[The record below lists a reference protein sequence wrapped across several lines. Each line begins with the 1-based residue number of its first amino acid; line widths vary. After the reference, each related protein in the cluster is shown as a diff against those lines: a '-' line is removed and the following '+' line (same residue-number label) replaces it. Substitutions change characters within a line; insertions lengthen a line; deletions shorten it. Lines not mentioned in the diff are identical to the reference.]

1 MKWFKHMTASARDE
15 KIALLEAEFGLEGIG
30 FYWRVLEIIAGEMDA
45 NLKTSVRF
53 PTKIWAKLFGISAKK
68 FQNLA
73 EFCENV
79 NLFSLKIDGDLVT
92 IDCPKLLTIKDE
104 RTSKDARN
112 MSKSPDKV
120 RTKSGLDIDVDID
133 IKEEF
138 NTPLTPLS
146 GGPGEVEEFSPL
158 PPSASPAK
166 KELPET
172 ASELK
177 TKPAV
182 KPAPRLTREQEFEQA
197 LEAYTQSAPVQE
209 AFKAY
214 RDMRKAIN
222 KPLTAPALKLAFGKL
237 DSLAATDADKV
248 AVLEQST
255 LNSWQSLYELKQDK
269 VTASHVP
276 KAFKS
281 FAQQRLEANK
291 AACEEA
297 KRRLFGNQNNE
308 GITHARS

>member
-53 PTKIWAKLFGISAKK
+53 PAKIWAKLFGISAKK

-79 NLFSLKIDGDLVT
+79 NLFSLKIEGDLVT

-120 RTKSGLDIDVDID
+120 RTKSGLDIDVDIELD
-133 IKEEF
+133 VEEEF

-146 GGPGEVEEFSPL
+146 GGAGEVEEDSP
-158 PPSASPAK
+158 PCASASPAK
-166 KELPET
+166 K
-172 ASELK
+172 ANHK
-177 TKPAV
+177 AVQKPT
-182 KPAPRLTREQEFEQA
+182 PEQEFEEA
-197 LEAYTQSAPVQE
+197 LQGYTASLPLQE

-214 RDMRKAIN
+214 RDMRKAIK
-222 KPLTAPALKLAFGKL
+222 KPLTAPALRLAFKKL
-237 DSLAATDADKV
+237 DSLAATDAEKI

-255 LNSWQSLYELKQDK
+255 LSNWQGLFELRQDK

-281 FAQQRLEANK
+281 FAQQRLEANM
-291 AACEEA
+291 AAAQAFVE
-297 KRRLFGNQNNE
+297 GNF
-308 GITHARS
+308 

>member
-53 PTKIWAKLFGISAKK
+53 PVKIWAKLFGISAKK

-79 NLFSLKIDGDLVT
+79 NLFSLKIEGDLVT

-104 RTSKDARN
+104 RTSKDVRN
-112 MSKSPDKV
+112 LSKSPDKV
-120 RTKSGLDIDVDID
+120 RTKSGLDIDVDVDID
-133 IKEEF
+133 TELN

-146 GGPGEVEEFSPL
+146 GGAGEVEEFS

-172 ASELK
+172 A
-177 TKPAV
+177 KPG
-182 KPAPRLTREQEFEQA
+182 PRLTREQEFERA

-214 RDMRKAIN
+214 REMRKAIK
-222 KPLTAPALKLAFGKL
+222 KPLTPPALKLAFGKL

-269 VTASHVP
+269 VIASHVP

-281 FAQQRLEANK
+281 LAQQRLEANIQAGK
-291 AACEEA
+291 DFIA
-297 KRRLFGNQNNE
+297 GNY
-308 GITHARS
+308 